1 MVRGNHYYKRLGE
14 SIVSHRKKLKLSQ
27 QQVAILS
34 DVDRSYLAEVEEG
47 KANPSIKFLHKIAK
61 ILKIKI
67 RSLIKNL

>member
-1 MVRGNHYYKRLGE
+1 M
-14 SIVSHRKKLKLSQ
+14 ISHRKRLKLSQ

-67 RSLIKNL
+67 RSLIKDL

>member
-1 MVRGNHYYKRLGE
+1 MTRGNFYYKRLGE
-14 SIVSHRKKLKLSQ
+14 SIITHRKKLKLSQ

-67 RSLIKNL
+67 RNLIKDL

>member
-47 KANPSIKFLHKIAK
+47 KANPSIRFLHKIAK

-67 RSLIKNL
+67 GSLTKNL

>member
-1 MVRGNHYYKRLGE
+1 MTRGNFYYKRLGE
-14 SIVSHRKKLKLSQ
+14 SIITHRKKLDLSQ

-61 ILKIKI
+61 ILKVKVGT
-67 RSLIKNL
+67 LIKNL